1 MAVPESIGMRFM
13 RSNSCTLDQNSGL
26 IFKCNVIFSITDKSY
41 LGSRVASNS
50 FKLETPFPS
59 KPGLKLS
66 SNCSVPGV
74 ELAWG
79 ADRQVGTVDYSTKHH
94 FFFFFE
100 VFLFQTCFHCH
111 FHSFSSDLQYFNKL
125 VDESFRLQGFSVT
138 SLNTINKPPKLSIKM
153 YK

>member
-1 MAVPESIGMRFM
+1 MAAPESIGMSFM

-26 IFKCNVIFSITDKSY
+26 IFKCNVIFSITHKSY

-50 FKLETPFPS
+50 FKLETPFHS
-59 KPGLKLS
+59 KPGLKFS

-94 FFFFFE
+94 FFFF
-100 VFLFQTCFHCH
+100 LK
-111 FHSFSSDLQYFNKL
+111 YFCSKL
-125 VDESFRLQGFSVT
+125 VSIATSILLAQICTTSINSLMSSSGFKASV
-138 SLNTINKPPKLSIKM
+138 
-153 YK
+153 